1 MERLTKITKE
11 EFKILTNNICLK
23 NNGFNIIISCK
34 YIQTWDQL
42 AEALGNA
49 FQFPIRNEGLDGTW
63 DWLTDLS
70 WLGDQKRISIYLYDE
85 KELFKNDSS
94 LKKQVLCWFEEL
106 IQFWEVDVKYAFIAG
121 KPGETKEFK
130 IYLVS

>member
-34 YIQTWDQL
+34 YIQTRDQL

>member
-70 WLGDQKRISIYLYDE
+70 WLGDQKRIRIYLYDE
-85 KELFKNDSS
+85 KELLKNDAS

-106 IQFWEVDVKYAFIAG
+106 IQFWEVDVKDAFIAG
-121 KPGETKEFK
+121 KPGKTKDFE
-130 IYLVS
+130 IYLIS

>member
-130 IYLVS
+130 IYSVS

>member
-1 MERLTKITKE
+1 MERLKKITKE
-11 EFKILTNNICLK
+11 EFKILTNGIAFF

-70 WLGDQKRISIYLYDE
+70 WLGDQKRIRIYLYDE
-85 KELFKNDSS
+85 KELLKNDAS

-106 IQFWEVDVKYAFIAG
+106 IQFWEVDVKDAFIAG
-121 KPGETKEFK
+121 KPGETKDFE
-130 IYLVS
+130 IYLIS